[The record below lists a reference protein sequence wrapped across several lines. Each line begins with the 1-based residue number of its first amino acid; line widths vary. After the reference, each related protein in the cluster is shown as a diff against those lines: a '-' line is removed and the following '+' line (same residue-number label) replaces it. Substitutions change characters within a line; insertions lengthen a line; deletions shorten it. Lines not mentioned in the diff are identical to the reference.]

1 MVSREEVLDIIKTYN
16 KANKNYFEIILK
28 VESMTDLSIEEIS
41 RLITIHNIIVRKKG
55 SDVRKYRKIIVER
68 LLAQG
73 YSVKEISNLLDMSIY
88 SIKVTM
94 EQNSLVENIEQPI
107 KDKPKEEKRRAEY
120 ELYLKV
126 KELHNQNYLRKDIL
140 QILNISDYTLA
151 KIQKEYGIKFKTKQ
165 ARSKPTEEECAEMQ
179 RYYDSIGKNVST
191 MMENLQL
198 SRQGVYNLLNRY
210 KVNYRKKARR
220 KEDVIKLIQGGNSL
234 EKICTELN
242 LSIKDIR
249 RLCAYYKMELPYS
262 EKRDDG
268 KKDSEEIKKE
278 ILNLKEQ
285 VKTKKEIIKTLNLT
299 NNQYIQAIGKERNVG
314 LITLEDLQK
323 LIDKGLTNQEIAE
336 KYQVKTSYVNNL
348 VSYYK
353 RSNQLRIENTSRQ
366 RNYQKLGAKIEER
379 LKDGTSIEDIAKG
392 EGVSDQTIRRI
403 LKKLNYEY
411 NRIARKWVKKD
422 E

>member
-107 KDKPKEEKRRAEY
+107 KDNPKEEKRRAEY

-126 KELHNQNYLRKDIL
+126 KELHNQKYLRKDIL

-151 KIQKEYGIKFKTKQ
+151 KIQREYGIKFKTKQ
-165 ARSKPTEEECAEMQ
+165 ARAKPTEEECAEMQ
-179 RYYDSIGKNVST
+179 RYYDSIGKNVSA

-285 VKTKKEIIKTLNLT
+285 GKTKKEIIKTLNLT

-314 LITLEDLQK
+314 LITLEDL
-323 LIDKGLTNQEIAE
+323 
-336 KYQVKTSYVNNL
+336 
-348 VSYYK
+348 
-353 RSNQLRIENTSRQ
+353 
-366 RNYQKLGAKIEER
+366 
-379 LKDGTSIEDIAKG
+379 
-392 EGVSDQTIRRI
+392 
-403 LKKLNYEY
+403 
-411 NRIARKWVKKD
+411 
-422 E
+422 